1 MVAHPIPP
9 LMSVEEYLELVEEY
23 LELEENS
30 TVKHE
35 YIDGHVYAMAGG
47 TVDHGAIAVNAV
59 AFLRS
64 LLRGGPCRVY
74 NSDVKVRLGPRR
86 FVYPDVSVSC
96 DERDRANGRAKF
108 INHPRLVIEVL
119 SPTAADY
126 DRGDKFA
133 MYRAIEAFEEYVLV
147 NAEQPAVEVRTR
159 QATGEWQRIT
169 TGFGEDIFLSSL
181 GLRVPIA
188 DLYEDIELE

>member
-1 MVAHPIPP
+1 MVAHPTPP
-9 LMSVEEYLELVEEY
+9 PMSVAEY
-23 LELEENS
+23 LELEDNS

-59 AFLRS
+59 ALLRS

-96 DERDRANGRAKF
+96 DVRDRANGRAKF

-119 SPTAADY
+119 SPTTADY
-126 DRGDKFA
+126 DRSDKFA

-147 NAEQPAVEVRTR
+147 NTEQPAVEVRTR

-169 TGFGEDIFLSSL
+169 AGSGEDVLLSSL

-188 DLYEDIELE
+188 DFYEDVELEP

>member
-1 MVAHPIPP
+1 MVAHPTPP
-9 LMSVEEYLELVEEY
+9 PMPVEEY

-30 TVKHE
+30 TIKHE

-108 INHPRLVIEVL
+108 ISHPRLVIEVL
-119 SPTAADY
+119 SPTTADY
-126 DRGDKFA
+126 DRSDKFE
-133 MYRAIEAFEEYVLV
+133 MYRAVASCEEYVLV
-147 NAEQPAVEVRTR
+147 NTEQPAVEVRTR
-159 QATGEWQRIT
+159 QATGEWRRTIAG
-169 TGFGEDIFLSSL
+169 TGEEIVLSSV

-188 DLYEDIELE
+188 VFYEEINLE